1 MNMSPQKQ
9 LEITR
14 ATPHC
19 GARVAGV
26 DLSQPLDG
34 SMVEKLLEGL
44 AEHCVLFF
52 EDQPLTPV
60 QQKALGEH
68 FGSLHVHPAWPRLV
82 DGHPEVMEIYSDET
96 TTRIA
101 GEDWHSD
108 VSCDPEPPMGTILQM
123 LEVPPAGGDTLF
135 ANMSAVFESLSPSM
149 QQFLEGLNAVHD
161 GELVYRDRY
170 DGMSEEPR
178 TYPRSEH
185 PVVCVH
191 PVSGRKV
198 LFVNRIFTSRIVELG
213 EAESDALLRLLF
225 QRIEQ
230 PEFQCRYQWRPGSV
244 VFWDNRCAQHHA
256 LWDYYPH
263 RRRGHRVTIRGQ
275 APVSACGGQ
284 QQLDKN
290 FQ

>member
-1 MNMSPQKQ
+1 M
-9 LEITR
+9 
-14 ATPHC
+14 
-19 GARVAGV
+19 
-26 DLSQPLDG
+26 
-34 SMVEKLLEGL
+34 
-44 AEHCVLFF
+44 
-52 EDQPLTPV
+52 
-60 QQKALGEH
+60 
-68 FGSLHVHPAWPRLV
+68 
-82 DGHPEVMEIYSDET
+82 
-96 TTRIA
+96 
-101 GEDWHSD
+101 
-108 VSCDPEPPMGTILQM
+108 
-123 LEVPPAGGDTLF
+123 
-135 ANMSAVFESLSPSM
+135 FESLSPSM

-263 RRRGHRVTIRGQ
+263 RRRGHRVTIRGL
-275 APVSACGGQ
+275 APVSARGAQ
-284 QQLDKN
+284 LQLDKN
-290 FQ
+290 SQ